1 MPKATKVK
9 FSKDTNTDMNQADVL
24 MATVYIKG
32 GEDVQVPVEQLADY
46 HHNNADK
53 IETRHRQVRRK
64 MLIDSASEVKA
75 N

>member
-1 MPKATKVK
+1 
-9 FSKDTNTDMNQADVL
+9 MNNEMEQTEVL

-32 GEDVQVPVEQLADY
+32 GEDVQVPVEELADY
-46 HHNNADK
+46 RRNNADK

-64 MLIDSASEVKA
+64 MLIDSATEVKA